1 LLESVTIV
9 TDMDVTILKTFIE
22 VHRTCH
28 FGKAAD
34 NLFVTQS
41 TVSARIRQL
50 ETELGVELFKR
61 NRNNIQ
67 LTTAGQKFLKH
78 AESILNVWNRACLD
92 INIQEEGKTP
102 FVIGAVP
109 SLWDVYLGN
118 LIMRLRSQYPDMAIV
133 AEASSSESLV
143 RALLG
148 QSIDVAFMYDYPQ
161 IPDLEIKD
169 AMSFELIMVSS
180 EKKQTVRDAFTKN
193 YIYVDWGSSFLRE
206 HARHFPDSPALDLRI
221 NLGHTA
227 HYLIKKEGGS
237 AYLPEPMVR
246 EDLSRKSL
254 YRVEDAPGINRKS
267 FAVYRQNENQDFV
280 VELLSLINPQV

>member
-1 LLESVTIV
+1 
-9 TDMDVTILKTFIE
+9 MDITILKTFIE
-22 VHRTCH
+22 VYRTCH

-50 ETELGVELFKR
+50 ENELGVQLFKR

-67 LTTAGQKFLKH
+67 LTPAGRKFLKH
-78 AESILNVWNRACLD
+78 AESILSVWNRACLD

-118 LIMRLRSQYPDMAIV
+118 LIITLRENHPELAIV
-133 AEASSSESLV
+133 AEASSTDSLI

-148 QSIDVAFMYDYPQ
+148 QSIDIAFTYDYPQ
-161 IPDLEIKD
+161 IPDLAIRE
-169 AMSFELIMVSS
+169 AMTFELIMVST
-180 EKKQTVRDAFTKN
+180 EKNQHAETALENN
-193 YIYVDWGSSFLRE
+193 YVYVDWGNSFLRD
-206 HARHFPDSPALDLRI
+206 HAKYFPECPALDLRI

-227 HYLIKKEGGS
+227 YHLIKIKGGA
-237 AYLPEPMVR
+237 AYLPEPMIR
-246 EDLSRKSL
+246 EDIAKKKL
-254 YRVEDAPGINRKS
+254 YRVKDAPAINRKS
-267 FAVYRQNENQDFV
+267 FAVYRQNSEQSFFS
-280 VELLSLINPQV
+280 ELLSLIEPQ